1 MVYATGIHPK
11 WETPNDGYGGK
22 CHYNAEWRGALDSA
36 NAKLKKENAELK
48 ADRDSYKREME
59 RLGDRVIET
68 QDFGLA
74 EIKKLVEEN
83 GKLKED
89 ITELK
94 NYRGGRFF
102 DKRQDSAN
110 IKLIEENM
118 NMRKDIVKLKDDLFN
133 ITQIL
138 ANENGYAKKLLEDR
152 NKLKAEKDSF
162 EKNFDYVVG
171 DLKTEI
177 DSLEAEN
184 SFLTGK
190 VESLHRVVDNRDRF
204 IHKIQDENTN
214 LHSTIGA
221 LDKKIEDLR
230 LANNTPINNEV
241 ILKILHQLDGDTSII
256 ETHINSLY
264 RTIDRLKKERD
275 NAFRVLD
282 LRDERIKQLETREL
296 ELAEKVDG
304 RNLPP
309 QDSVADNV
317 GQLFDIGPKGKP
329 VYETEIVVL
338 KAAIQEIQTKLA
350 TIEVGATR

>member
-36 NAKLKKENAELK
+36 NANLKKENAELK
-48 ADRDSYKREME
+48 ADRDSYKKEME

-74 EIKKLVEEN
+74 EIKKL
-83 GKLKED
+83 K
-89 ITELK
+89 
-94 NYRGGRFF
+94 
-102 DKRQDSAN
+102 DK
-110 IKLIEENM
+110 
-118 NMRKDIVKLKDDLFN
+118 LFN

-152 NKLKAEKDSF
+152 NKLKAENENLSKQNQRLIKENDDLQDRFDSLDGTSNGLMSRCARKDKEIAILKDERENF
-162 EKNFDYVVG
+162 EKNFDCLVG
-171 DLKTEI
+171 KLNTEI
-177 DSLEAEN
+177 AELKDEN
-184 SFLTGK
+184 SFLNDK
-190 VESLHRVVDNRDRF
+190 VDSLHRVVDNRDRF
-204 IHKIQDENTN
+204 IHKIQDENSN
-214 LHSTIGA
+214 LH
-221 LDKKIEDLR
+221 
-230 LANNTPINNEV
+230 N
-241 ILKILHQLDGDTSII
+241 
-256 ETHINSLY
+256 
-264 RTIDRLKKERD
+264 TIDALERKCEAWGVGETSETVMMTKANYKKLRD
-275 NAFRVLD
+275 KITELEKEKANAFRVLN

-329 VYETEIVVL
+329 ADRGKEIADM
-338 KAAIQEIQTKLA
+338 KYSIQRIEAKLA
-350 TIEVGATR
+350 TIEDGATR